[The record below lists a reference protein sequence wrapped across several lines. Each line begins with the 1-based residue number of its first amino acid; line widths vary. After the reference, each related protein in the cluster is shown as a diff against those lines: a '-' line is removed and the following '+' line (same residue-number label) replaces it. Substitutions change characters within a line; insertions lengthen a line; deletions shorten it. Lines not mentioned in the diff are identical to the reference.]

1 MKKAVR
7 TPKNKTEMAFVSY
20 AVDDLKRA
28 RKFYEGVLL
37 LKPTSVWEGEGMG
50 FIEYDL
56 GANTLAIGKG
66 APNFTPGKQGG
77 TVALEV
83 SDFESTVA
91 RLRNDKVI
99 FITEPH
105 ETSVCFMALIADSE
119 GNQLMIHKR
128 KNS

>member
-1 MKKAVR
+1 
-7 TPKNKTEMAFVSY
+7 MAFVSY

-28 RKFYEGVLL
+28 RKFYEEILL

-56 GANTLAIGKG
+56 GASTLAIGKG
-66 APNFTPGKQGG
+66 APNFKVGKQGA

-83 SDFESTVA
+83 PDFDATIA
-91 RLRNDKVI
+91 GLKKHKIN

-105 ETSVCFMALIADSE
+105 ETSVCFMSIIEDSE